1 MSTMLLPGMIL
12 LAQGSICL
20 NLYVFICINPKGPPI
35 LGFSPRFSQI
45 FHHTYFLAYFYDMYG
60 DIVRNVE
67 DSLTSPSLQ
76 TWNWKVEVSIWL
88 NRFLRNRRRSNK
100 QTDQPTT

>member
-60 DIVRNVE
+60 DIVRNEE

-76 TWNWKVEVSIWL
+76 TLQNLELESRGF
-88 NRFLRNRRRSNK
+88 NMA
-100 QTDQPTT
+100 Q